1 MSAEKK
7 RVNRHN
13 ISGVFVF
20 LLIGVFSVFSL
31 LLVLIGVGAYQDVV
45 DDARANAQVRTSIS
59 YITNKIHAADAAKAV
74 YVEDWHGINTLVVS
88 EWIDGGEFQT
98 RIYYMPDPESNA
110 GGLYEH
116 FAYVGDDWGPEEG
129 DRIADIQGLQI
140 AEQQGLVTL
149 NLTTEDGAVHTMR
162 VRLHAAES

>member
-7 RVNRHN
+7 PANRHN

-45 DDARANAQVRTSIS
+45 NDARDNAQVRTSIS
-59 YITNKIHAADAAKAV
+59 YITNKIHAADAANAV
-74 YVEDWHGINTLVVS
+74 YVEQWHDISTLVVS

-98 RIYYMPDPESNA
+98 RIYYLPDAEGNG

-129 DRIADIQGLQI
+129 DRIADIQGLDMTD
-140 AEQQGLVTL
+140 QQGLITL
-149 NLTTEDGAVHTMR
+149 SLTTEDGAVHTMR
-162 VRLHAAES
+162 VRVLAAVS